1 VSRHLRILLINTNKP
16 RNTKDLVGK
25 VRQKH
30 DAYPSVVKL
39 ILEAIGEVGQVF
51 LNTLADMEKDVGK
64 EETHYK

>member
-1 VSRHLRILLINTNKP
+1 M
-16 RNTKDLVGK
+16 
-25 VRQKH
+25 RQKH